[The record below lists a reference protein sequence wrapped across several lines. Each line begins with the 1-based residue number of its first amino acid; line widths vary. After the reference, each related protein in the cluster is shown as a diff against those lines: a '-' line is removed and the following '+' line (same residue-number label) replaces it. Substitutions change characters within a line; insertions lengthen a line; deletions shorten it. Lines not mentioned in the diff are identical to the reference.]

1 MFLEFVLRNLGFSI
15 ITAFF
20 IGAGAIVLIDL
31 ARGAFVRDVDAHAMT
46 VHKGE
51 IVEVDQ

>member
-15 ITAFF
+15 VTAFF
-20 IGAGAIVLIDL
+20 VGAGILILVDL
-31 ARGAFVRDVDAHAMT
+31 SRSAFGGDLDALT

>member
-31 ARGAFVRDVDAHAMT
+31 ARGAFGGDLDALT